1 MRRAEGLR
9 RWGGWR
15 GRHGWH
21 ERRTARLLV
30 GLGRPGC
37 GQPDQQQKKGTR
49 ARTPAPTPRP
59 SRRNVGLGRKCL
71 RQHASCAPHNSRW
84 AGRLGKAM
92 APVHASV
99 LQRTVPSRAELVA
112 STPSPE
118 CPTDPA
124 LTTCPTDPADP
135 GRAAYSSARV
145 AWRTSLGL
153 ARLDCAAPA
162 RRRKCRR
169 WRGSR
174 TAPGAGFR
182 PTARSRR
189 PQAAARPRRVSSNV
203 DSLHTFL
210 CTSSACSR
218 A

>member
-59 SRRNVGLGRKCL
+59 CRRNVGLGRKCL

-84 AGRLGKAM
+84 ADQWAKRWLHCTHRCSRGQFS
-92 APVHASV
+92 P
-99 LQRTVPSRAELVA
+99 RAELVA
-112 STPSPE
+112 STPSSPRAPHHPVPDRPSRPRE
-118 CPTDPA
+118 SGLFFGAGCVAHLARAGSARLRCASSSDVMSPLA
-124 LTTCPTDPADP
+124 RKSHGSWCWLPAD
-135 GRAAYSSARV
+135 S
-145 AWRTSLGL
+145 T
-153 ARLDCAAPA
+153 
-162 RRRKCRR
+162 K
-169 WRGSR
+169 
-174 TAPGAGFR
+174 
-182 PTARSRR
+182 PTAAGGS
-189 PQAAARPRRVSSNV
+189 AASTGLLER
-203 DSLHTFL
+203 
-210 CTSSACSR
+210 
-218 A
+218 